1 MFVIFYLSHQPAG
14 ESNQLSKGITKIVA
28 QNIEMVSGKEE
39 INLRSFNNIIRDYA
53 HFSLY
58 FILGVILVSALK
70 KFGLNI
76 KNTLLFSI
84 NMHRVHKLDSLSL
97 SKLLSPLT
105 LIEPL
110 IHHRSGHHLGHYPHE
125 NQIELLGAHHVF
137 RFVFL

>member
-84 NMHRVHKLDSLSL
+84 LICVIYAISDELHQIFVPGRGAQLSDVMIDSSGAILGVFITFCINWIVR
-97 SKLLSPLT
+97 SKR
-105 LIEPL
+105 IE
-110 IHHRSGHHLGHYPHE
+110 S
-125 NQIELLGAHHVF
+125 VK
-137 RFVFL
+137 

>member
-14 ESNQLSKGITKIVA
+14 ESNQLSKGISKIVA

-84 NMHRVHKLDSLSL
+84 LICVIYAISDELHQIFVPGRGAQLSDVMIDSSGAILGVFITFCINWIVR
-97 SKLLSPLT
+97 SKR
-105 LIEPL
+105 IE
-110 IHHRSGHHLGHYPHE
+110 S
-125 NQIELLGAHHVF
+125 VK
-137 RFVFL
+137 